1 MAIIGENIILG
12 KTLVGN
18 IARNQMESKMELM
31 TKGALYVG
39 TGDKNSVT
47 PDGGGDK
54 VPIPVT
60 SHIAPSGASD
70 DGKVLV
76 AASNSE
82 VGWIIEECPKAT
94 TATTAEKA
102 AGYSQGGEIEAELN
116 TIKTQLAV
124 LEALV
129 NIKKAKIYGVDKVGS
144 ENPDDLVRTDDAV
157 GLNFTTNHAPTGY
170 DEITSDF
177 DNCYPWCDIEEVTD
191 DFENVFIK
199 IPKFYSK
206 ITKNSDGTYLHQLSG
221 IRRPGFDTLFKV
233 GNREID
239 YVMVGKYE
247 GSGSSSRVYSKWNQT
262 VLTKLTLDDYRTAC
276 RAYGEGYQQY
286 DFLIDLIIKELWLVE
301 MKTTNCQSI
310 MAGYTDGDKAIVT
323 GETKYVKTPSGSNG
337 RGDDGKHAFIY
348 RGIENLWGNIQ
359 TWCDGISF
367 NNRSVYVCTD
377 PTSYKTGETTAPY
390 VYQGQRPQ
398 NDGYVKKVEVLYA
411 PHTQNSLIQYATEVG
426 GSATTYFCD
435 SCDEALVG
443 VTLVVGGYFRSSV
456 TAGLWCWDGSYG
468 SSTSNDLT
476 GGRLCYKPL

>member
-1 MAIIGENIILG
+1 MAIINDGVTIDKGLEASVMRH
-12 KTLVGN
+12 K
-18 IARNQMESKMELM
+18 MESKDTLA
-31 TKGALYVG
+31 TRGALYVG
-39 TGDKNSVT
+39 TGTKKDSFTVT
-47 PDGGGDK
+47 K
-54 VPIPVT
+54 
-60 SHIAPSGASD
+60 SIAPNGASD
-70 DGKVLV
+70 NGKVLV
-76 AASNSE
+76 ADSASE
-82 VGWIIEECPKAT
+82 VGWSVDICPKATTAT

-129 NIKKAKIYGVDKVGS
+129 NVKKAKIYGVDKVGS
-144 ENPDDLVRTDDAV
+144 ENPDGLVRTDDAV
-157 GLNFTTNHAPTGY
+157 GLNFTINQAPTGY

-177 DNCYPWCDIEEVTD
+177 DNCYPWCDIEEVRD

-221 IRRPGFDTLFKV
+221 IKRPGFDTLFKV

-247 GSGSSSRVYSKWNQT
+247 GSGSSSRVYSKKNQT
-262 VLTKLTLDDYRTAC
+262 VLTELTLDDYRTAC
-276 RAYGEGYQQY
+276 SAYGEGYQQY

-310 MAGYTDGDKAIVT
+310 MAGYTDGAKAIVT
-323 GETKYVKTPSGSNG
+323 GKTEYVTTPSGSNG
-337 RGDDGKHAFIY
+337 RHTDGKCACLY

-367 NNRSVYVCTD
+367 NDRSVYVCTD
-377 PTSYKTGETTAPY
+377 PTSYKAGATTAPY
-390 VYQGQRPQ
+390 FHKGQRPQ

-411 PHTQNSLIQYATEVG
+411 PYTQNSLIQYATEVG
-426 GSATTYFCD
+426 DSTTTYFCD
-435 SCDEALVG
+435 HCDAALAG
-443 VTLVVGGYFRSSV
+443 VTLVVGGYFRRSGS
-456 TAGLWCWDGSYG
+456 AGLWCWDGSYG
-468 SSTSNDLT
+468 ASTSNDLT

>member
-1 MAIIGENIILG
+1 MATIKDGVTIDSGLEASVMRR
-12 KTLVGN
+12 K
-18 IARNQMESKMELM
+18 MESKDTLA

-39 TGDKNSVT
+39 TGTKKDSFTVT
-47 PDGGGDK
+47 K
-54 VPIPVT
+54 
-60 SHIAPSGASD
+60 SIAPNGAD
-70 DGKVLV
+70 DNGKVLV
-76 AASNSE
+76 ADSASE
-82 VGWIIEECPKAT
+82 VGWSVDICPKATTAT

-102 AGYSQGGEIEAELN
+102 AGYSQGGEIETELN

-129 NIKKAKIYGVDKVGS
+129 NVKKAKIYGVDKVGS

-157 GLNFTTNHAPTGY
+157 GLNFTINHAPTGY

-221 IRRPGFDTLFKV
+221 IKRPGFDTLFKV

-247 GSGSSSRVYSKWNQT
+247 GSGSSSRVYSKKNQT

-276 RAYGEGYQQY
+276 SAHGEGYQQY

-323 GETKYVKTPSGSNG
+323 GKTEYVTTPSGSNG
-337 RGDDGKHAFIY
+337 RGTDGKCAFIY

-367 NNRSVYVCTD
+367 QDRGVYVCTD
-377 PTSYKTGETTAPY
+377 PTSYKAGETTAPY
-390 VYQGQRPQ
+390 VYKGQRSQ

-411 PHTQNSLIQYATEVG
+411 PYTQNSLIQYATEVVPYDQG
-426 GSATTYFCD
+426 GRTTTYFCD
-435 SCDEALVG
+435 YCSHSFAG
-443 VTLVVGGYFRSSV
+443 VTLVVGGDFRSSEA
-456 TAGLWCWDGSYG
+456 AGLWCWDGSYG
-468 SSTSNDLT
+468 SSVSNDIT